1 MEKANYIN
9 GMQIRGDGSLQ
20 QRMDGGDWIDE
31 EQTVSKMLKWF
42 YMIEWYI
49 QGIKHLTKYIELHH
63 TKSKP

>member
-1 MEKANYIN
+1 MEKANYSN
-9 GMQIRGDGSLQ
+9 GMQIRGDGNLQ

-42 YMIEWYI
+42 CMIEWYI
-49 QGIKHLTKYIELHH
+49 QGIKHLTKFVELHH